1 MDRIISSASVSN
13 MKPRTRLSSRS
24 QASLNDSCDMG
35 SLSTHGVLE
44 LEAAAAL
51 LMLRYQYD
59 RNAYAAACAGM
70 PRTPPPSPP
79 PPEPEE
85 VPTSTA
91 SADDV
96 ASTSAA
102 AADRNDA
109 EKNTPKDQVRT
120 GSGATIPQPLKKRTI
135 PPHLLQR
142 TLTPSPLPSPAIITP
157 PVINNGGVIKPKI
170 KNQCNKALLKSCRNM
185 IREFLENRELQI

>member
-1 MDRIISSASVSN
+1 
-13 MKPRTRLSSRS
+13 
-24 QASLNDSCDMG
+24 MG

-102 AADRNDA
+102 AAAMDRNDA

-157 PVINNGGVIKPKI
+157 PVINNGGVVKPKI